1 MANKHKGIFTL
12 EQMKRYTIYGW
23 KILPLII
30 PHGDCLNYAYHIT
43 MPDGQTLLFATDLE
57 DFPYNIP
64 NCNYILIECNWSED
78 LLIDRI
84 INNEEA
90 RSSAQTHLELKQ
102 CIALLN
108 RLKSSFLNKVI
119 LLHLS
124 SGNSDEK
131 AFVEEI
137 KHLCGIDSVDVAD
150 KGKVFLLQNDF

>member
-1 MANKHKGIFTL
+1 
-12 EQMKRYTIYGW
+12 MKRYRIGNFQV
-23 KILPLII
+23 LPLEV
-30 PHGDCLNYAYHIT
+30 PHGDCPNFAYHLT
-43 MPDGQTLLFATDLE
+43 LPDGKTLLFATDLT

-84 INNEEA
+84 VNNEEA

-102 CIALLN
+102 CIVLLN
-108 RLKSSFLNKVI
+108 RLKSSFLNKVM

-124 SGNSDEK
+124 SGNSNEK

-137 KHLCGIDSVDVAD
+137 KHLCGIDCVNVAD
-150 KGKVFLLQNDF
+150 KGKEFILENDF